1 MLSNQ
6 YIGIEIKVEILSLSK
21 ISPYNWEKVEMKN
34 DCSKYNHIVRL
45 WGYIPLSMK
54 TSNWYWRT
62 KIKKKKKVLRY
73 TGTIIIHKIIN
84 INMHYNKMY

>member
-6 YIGIEIKVEILSLSK
+6 YIGIDIKVEILSLSK

-45 WGYIPLSMK
+45 WGYK

-62 KIKKKKKVLRY
+62 TIKKKVLRY
-73 TGTIIIHKIIN
+73 TGTIIIHN
-84 INMHYNKMY
+84 INMHNNKMY